1 MPAATDDVI
10 AQNLRSAQLPGA
22 ERAFRESYISAVSST
37 SLAAWALPRYLVD
50 RSSDAPPV
58 LDGNRVFK
66 DVAKPLDDI
75 VRGHIAVR
83 LHDLARDNPDLT
95 IGKGAE
101 LSQ

>member
-1 MPAATDDVI
+1 MGYINAA
-10 AQNLRSAQLPGA
+10 
-22 ERAFRESYISAVSST
+22 SST
-37 SLAAWALPRYLVD
+37 RLAGSGVVRDLVD
-50 RSSDAPPV
+50 RSGDASPI
-58 LDGNRVFK
+58 LDRNRVFK
-66 DVAKPLDDI
+66 DVAQPLDDI